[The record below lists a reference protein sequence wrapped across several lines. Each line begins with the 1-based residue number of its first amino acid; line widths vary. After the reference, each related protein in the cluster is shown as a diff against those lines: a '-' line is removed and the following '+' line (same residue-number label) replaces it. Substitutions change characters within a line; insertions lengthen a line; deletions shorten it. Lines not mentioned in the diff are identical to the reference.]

1 MLRPRSEADLR
12 YMAFHRWIDRIR
24 FRWSRAKGQT
34 MAEYAVILGVITPAI
49 ILALAAL
56 SGSVGT
62 LLDKVRALFGG

>member
-1 MLRPRSEADLR
+1 MVFQS
-12 YMAFHRWIDRIR
+12 WIDRIR
-24 FRWSRAKGQT
+24 FQRGQDEGQT

-62 LLDKVRALFGG
+62 LLDKVRALFGA